1 MVTSDTFQTSLWMS
15 TAVSP
20 PETKILTQPLD
31 TQVVVVGAGF
41 TGLSAALHLRE
52 LGCEVVVLE
61 AKEIGFGASGG
72 NGGQVISGLKIDPHA
87 LVKKFG
93 NETASQIFC
102 ATERSADLVFNLVKK
117 YKLRCELKRTGLIYA
132 SENSSMLDKSR
143 LRVEWLNNQGIGA
156 EMFNASETASRI
168 GHHIY
173 TGSMYDPRG
182 GALNPLSY
190 VRELASAA
198 LSKGAQIYTDSAAVT
213 LERVGEKWRV
223 ETKEGSVNADKVIL
237 CTNAYTNLENGKS
250 LWPTLAQSIVPLY
263 SFQVATKPL
272 SDNLRKVI
280 LPGGHTVSNTRRLML
295 YYRFDETG
303 RFVLGGRGSGRD
315 KQNIRGYKHLI
326 HKVSELFPTLKNHE
340 IEFFWGGKVAI
351 TTDAIPHIHNPAKGI
366 YAGLGFNGRGV
377 AMSTLFGKWLAMAT
391 TASLPSEALPFSK
404 INPIPFHSLRGIGV
418 SLVTRFKFFQDMFK
432 L

>member
-41 TGLSAALHLRE
+41 AGLSAALHLRE

-61 AKEIGFGASGG
+61 AKEIGFGASGR

-143 LRVEWLNNQGIGA
+143 SRVEWLNNQGIGA
-156 EMFNASETASRI
+156 EMLSASETASRI

-190 VRELASAA
+190 VRELASAT

-280 LPGGHTVSNTRRLML
+280 LPGGHTVSNTRRLL
-295 YYRFDETG
+295 
-303 RFVLGGRGSGRD
+303 S
-315 KQNIRGYKHLI
+315 LI
-326 HKVSELFPTLKNHE
+326 H
-340 IEFFWGGKVAI
+340 I
-351 TTDAIPHIHNPAKGI
+351 
-366 YAGLGFNGRGV
+366 
-377 AMSTLFGKWLAMAT
+377 
-391 TASLPSEALPFSK
+391 
-404 INPIPFHSLRGIGV
+404 
-418 SLVTRFKFFQDMFK
+418 
-432 L
+432 